1 MDSDTSDDMASG
13 SKARDRGLRGDKVP
27 LWKEVNKATF
37 ADWWYD
43 FDSYCATNG
52 LERTVNGDDRGEKL
66 SIDDQKRYK
75 YEKKSRK
82 LWRAIMSAIS
92 GETVNGKALKLMIR
106 NDFKDDKHDGFAL
119 AEHLKRWANHQ
130 THTHIEKLLT
140 KIADLS
146 FKKSE
151 SPNRWNLKMQQAL
164 ETWEM
169 IPEARR
175 GGGIEHLV
183 EKLLKKVGEVERNYI
198 NWVRISAS

>member
-82 LWRAIMSAIS
+82 LWR
-92 GETVNGKALKLMIR
+92 
-106 NDFKDDKHDGFAL
+106 
-119 AEHLKRWANHQ
+119 
-130 THTHIEKLLT
+130 
-140 KIADLS
+140 
-146 FKKSE
+146 
-151 SPNRWNLKMQQAL
+151 P
-164 ETWEM
+164 
-169 IPEARR
+169 
-175 GGGIEHLV
+175 
-183 EKLLKKVGEVERNYI
+183 
-198 NWVRISAS
+198 

>member
-82 LWRAIMSAIS
+82 LWRAIMSGIRD
-92 GETVNGKALKLMIR
+92 ETVNGKALRLMIK
-106 NDFKDDKHDGFAL
+106 NDFKDDKRAPAAAGAAL
-119 AEHLKRWANHQ
+119 R
-130 THTHIEKLLT
+130 
-140 KIADLS
+140 
-146 FKKSE
+146 
-151 SPNRWNLKMQQAL
+151 R
-164 ETWEM
+164 
-169 IPEARR
+169 ARSSR
-175 GGGIEHLV
+175 
-183 EKLLKKVGEVERNYI
+183 
-198 NWVRISAS
+198 S

>member
-52 LERTVNGDDRGEKL
+52 LERTVNGDDRKDKHSLDE
-66 SIDDQKRYK
+66 QKRYR

-82 LWRAIMSAIS
+82 LWRAIMSAIG

-106 NDFKDDKHDGFAL
+106 NDFKDDKGDGFAL
-119 AEHLKRWANHQ
+119 AEHLKR
-130 THTHIEKLLT
+130 
-140 KIADLS
+140 
-146 FKKSE
+146 
-151 SPNRWNLKMQQAL
+151 R
-164 ETWEM
+164 
-169 IPEARR
+169 
-175 GGGIEHLV
+175 
-183 EKLLKKVGEVERNYI
+183 
-198 NWVRISAS
+198 

>member
-92 GETVNGKALKLMIR
+92 SETVNGKALKLMIR

-119 AEHLKRWANHQ
+119 ANSTNPICNPA
-130 THTHIEKLLT
+130 
-140 KIADLS
+140 
-146 FKKSE
+146 
-151 SPNRWNLKMQQAL
+151 
-164 ETWEM
+164 
-169 IPEARR
+169 
-175 GGGIEHLV
+175 
-183 EKLLKKVGEVERNYI
+183 
-198 NWVRISAS
+198 